1 MAKKAVRKVIPAS
14 SARTNQRS
22 PSTVTHRPIAPPT
35 SSGPIAIGG
44 IEVSLLAL
52 KEASALTAKIPCISV
67 VAGLLL
73 QALTMRDEVK
83 QYKEEWEL
91 VMEKVEKVAGLVT
104 YIGTSCKKYKLKEKD
119 ISPGLRTT
127 FRSLETELDGIRCAL
142 TQNTQVGGIKK
153 MLLRKELLWKVK
165 QCDARLSTALQTFQA
180 ALAVDSC
187 FAQLAKRRKIARSL
201 RIFVFLR
208 MRFFRARIT
217 LLAGLNIATH
227 G

>member
-1 MAKKAVRKVIPAS
+1 
-14 SARTNQRS
+14 
-22 PSTVTHRPIAPPT
+22 
-35 SSGPIAIGG
+35 G

-73 QALTMRDEVK
+73 QALTMRDASEVK

-104 YIGTSCKKYKLKEKD
+104 YIGTSCKTYKLKEKD

-127 FRSLETELDGIRCAL
+127 FRSLETELDGIRRAL
-142 TQNTQVGGIKK
+142 IQNTQVGGIKT
-153 MLLRKELLWKVK
+153 MFLRKELLSKVK
-165 QCDARLSTALQTFQA
+165 QCDARLSTVLQTFQA

-187 FAQLAKRRKIARSL
+187 ALVSNDDSELTSGLSGLVSLKHDPDQIARSL
-201 RIFVFLR
+201 RIFVFLH
-208 MRFFRARIT
+208 MRLFRARIT